1 MGYVLLDKI
10 KQPLGKVLPSD
21 FRRKFSAWWEGDE
34 YESSA
39 ANAMDEAVSMAR
51 DLDDVTS
58 VSESVLSMAVAQ
70 AVWGHGYLD
79 PGSPDYHEEI
89 SRPLMLNKDM
99 SVAYIG
105 AGLGGPAR
113 DIVRAFDTWIT
124 GYEED
129 EGAISEGQRQNEMAG
144 LAKKVTLNTFD
155 PASPKLPKKKYQ
167 AIVAAGVLHDLEKLS
182 PLIDSVTLSLKD
194 GGTFLFTDYVVKEDT
209 LSEEKFE
216 QLFPKGG
223 QGEHWTHKDYDQAIT
238 DAGLALRFQDDLT
251 ESYMG
256 LIQDAGPLWSKLQSE
271 LEGESAF
278 LKSAIYGAVGTEQA
292 KWTARLDALK
302 AGELGIY
309 RYMAVKPAF

>member
-39 ANAMDEAVSMAR
+39 ANAVDEAVSMAG

-58 VSESVLSMAVAQ
+58 VSDSVLSMAVAQ
-70 AVWGHGYLD
+70 AVWGQGYLT

-155 PASPKLPKKKYQ
+155 PTSPKLPKKKYQ
-167 AIVAAGVLHDLEKLS
+167 AVVSAGVLHKLKNAS

-194 GGTFLFTDYVVKEDT
+194 GGTFLFIDYVIKDGA
-209 LSEEKFE
+209 LSGERLE
-216 QLFPKGG
+216 QLFPEEAQSKHRTDK
-223 QGEHWTHKDYDQAIT
+223 EYSEAIT

-251 ESYMG
+251 ESYMS
-256 LIQDAGPLWSKLQSE
+256 LIQSASPLWSKLQSE

-292 KWTARLDALK
+292 KWTARLEALK